1 MKKISSLAGIAV
13 AAILLCGIFGCNNT
27 ETVEMTSAS
36 IEMIGDPIVTDKAAI
51 FQWKDSVA
59 NGSIIVTRQAPGEE
73 EVTISGEWY
82 SRLNNGFADR
92 VGRNNLLKAG
102 VEYTYR
108 FYNASD
114 VSTAR
119 KAYTLEKKYSC
130 VERKVIFESVAPVG
144 TKLAPITDE
153 QVTITKFEANG
164 KNYVSVYVDEKEA
177 GCWIDIYNKT
187 YDYKLSDV
195 GYDTNIGGVEGIE
208 YDPYQDYEIRVGK
221 WWPGPENDDENRYYD
236 ASETEKKFDLPATK
250 NDITFDISY
259 YDIIYND
266 SYKNVS
272 YKVSWSGKKGSKYEI
287 SFKAFDNKDAE
298 VNLNF
303 PKITDDKIKRD
314 DFYTCLAEGK
324 LSELIDISK
333 AVSFKTVKAIV
344 KETAAD
350 GTVTESESGEKEIGN
365 WNTTYTVVYSNLYIS
380 PFYNDE
386 TKYVIVSVS
395 GSNLP
400 NTAKLYYKKG
410 DDRLYTEFKD
420 GLKKDESGNLVA
432 TISIEDTYYTFK
444 AIVTMENAKW
454 YDWEEDKTEEVV
466 EGSYYYWYPEPDPE
480 KPGSDEYDEN
490 W

>member
-36 IEMIGDPIVTDKAAI
+36 IEMVGDPIVTDKAAI

-59 NGSIIVTRQAPGEE
+59 NGNIIVTRQAPGEE

-82 SRLNNGFADR
+82 GWLNNGFADR

-130 VERKVIFESVAPVG
+130 VERKVTFESVAPVG

-177 GCWIDIYNKT
+177 RCWIDIYNKT
-187 YDYKLSDV
+187 YDYKYSV
-195 GYDTNIGGVEGIE
+195 EYDTNIGGVEAIE
-208 YDPYQDYEIRVGK
+208 YDPCYDYEIRVGK
-221 WWPGPENDDENRYYD
+221 WWPGPEDYDENRYYD
-236 ASETEKKFDLPATK
+236 NSETEKKFDLPATK
-250 NDITFDISY
+250 NDITFDIT
-259 YDIIYND
+259 IYND
-266 SYKNVS
+266 SYQVT
-272 YKVSWSGKKGSKYEI
+272 WSGKKGSKYEI
-287 SFKAFDNKDAE
+287 SFKAFDNKDSE

-303 PKITDDKIKRD
+303 PKIADDKIKRD

-324 LSELIDISK
+324 VSDLIDISK
-333 AVSFKTVKAIV
+333 PVSFKTVKAIV

-350 GTVTESESGEKEIGN
+350 GTVTESESSIEEIYS
-365 WNTTYTVVYSNLYIS
+365 WYTTYTEVYYPSFNTSYD
-380 PFYNDE
+380 NG
-386 TKYVIVSVS
+386 TKYVTVYVN
-395 GSNLP
+395 GYNLP
-400 NTAKLYYKKG
+400 NAAKLYYKKG
-410 DDRLYTEFKD
+410 GDTLYTEFKD

-432 TISIEDTYYTFK
+432 TISIEENMSYTFK

-454 YDWEEDKTEEVV
+454 YDWKEGKTEEVV
-466 EGSYYYWYPEPDPE
+466 EGYYSWSPEPEPNPE
-480 KPGSDEYDEN
+480 KPGSDEDD

>member
-1 MKKISSLAGIAV
+1 MKKIASLAGIAV

-36 IEMIGDPIVTDKAAI
+36 IEMVGDPIVTDKAAI

-59 NGSIIVTRQAPGEE
+59 NGNIIVTRQAPGEE
-73 EVTISGEWY
+73 EVTISDEWY
-82 SRLNNGFADR
+82 GWLNNGFADR
-92 VGRNNLLKAG
+92 VRRDNLLKAG

-108 FYNASD
+108 FYNTSD
-114 VSTAR
+114 VSAAR
-119 KAYTLEKKYSC
+119 KSYTLEKKYSC
-130 VERKVIFESVAPVG
+130 VERKVTFESVAPVG

-177 GCWIDIYNKT
+177 GCWIGIYNKK
-187 YDYKLSDV
+187 YGNPLDNV
-195 GYDTNIGGVEGIE
+195 GYDTNIGGVEAIE
-208 YDPYQDYEIRVGK
+208 YDPCYDYEIRIGK
-221 WWPGPENDDENRYYD
+221 YWPGPEKSDENRYYD
-236 ASETEKKFDLPATK
+236 NSETEKKFDLPATK
-250 NDITFDISY
+250 NDITFDISIY
-259 YDIIYND
+259 YN
-266 SYKNVS
+266 SYQVM
-272 YKVSWSGKKGSKYEI
+272 WSGKKGSKYEI

-303 PKITDDKIKRD
+303 PKIADDKIKRD

-324 LSELIDISK
+324 VSDLIDISK
-333 AVSFKTVKAIV
+333 PVSFKTVKAIV

-350 GTVTESESGEKEIGN
+350 GTVTESESSIEEIYSN
-365 WNTTYTVVYSNLYIS
+365 YTTYTEVHYLSVNPQYYDNG
-380 PFYNDE
+380 
-386 TKYVIVSVS
+386 TKYVTVYVY
-395 GSNLP
+395 GTNLP

-410 DDRLYTEFKD
+410 GDTLYTEFKD
-420 GLKKDESGNLVA
+420 GLKKDEYGDLVA
-432 TISIEDTYYTFK
+432 TISIEEYASYTFK

-454 YDWEEDKTEEVV
+454 YDWKEGKTEEVE
-466 EGSYYYWYPEPDPE
+466 EGSYYYRYPEPDPE